1 VIDFRV
7 LEALGNKS
15 ADRPVNFY
23 LDYLAAC
30 RRVAKEHHATLRD
43 LDRALWQWSDE
54 ASAR

>member
-7 LEALGNKS
+7 LEALGNKI
-15 ADRPVNFY
+15 ADLSVNFY
-23 LDYLAAC
+23 LDYLAVC
-30 RRVAKEHHATLRD
+30 RRLAKEHHATLRD